1 MREAKYLLTP
11 LMIAWKLLRY
21 QSNGEARKDGLNNN
35 YY

>member
-1 MREAKYLLTP
+1 MRDAKIFINTVNDCSE
-11 LMIAWKLLRY
+11 IVAF